1 MKFAHMADVHLGG
14 WKQPELQEINSKSF
28 KMAIDNCIKEKVK
41 FALVAGDLFDT
52 AFPGIEVLK
61 ETFSEFKRLKEAGIP
76 CFIIAG
82 SHDYSVSGKTFL
94 DVLEKAG
101 FCNNVENVEE
111 KNGFLTLVKKDVKG
125 DKFLTL
131 PFYGLANCGP
141 ALVFADDRIE
151 GYIKISKKVFDNK
164 NLKNIYLIKASGN
177 SMNLAQIGPNKKKIE
192 DGDFI
197 VADAKID
204 EPRNGDYVVSII
216 DGCANIKKFRYN
228 PDEKQ
233 VLLLSESTDEY
244 FPIVLHESDNLHVV
258 AKVVDVIKLSS
269 LK

>member
-1 MKFAHMADVHLGG
+1 MLYWLRFILHIMNQVQDKILNLLKDQGSVPLRYRELGRRIG
-14 WKQPELQEINSKSF
+14 EKYPQTVKHHIESL
-28 KMAIDNCIKEKVK
+28 KEKN
-41 FALVAGDLFDT
+41 L
-52 AFPGIEVLK
+52 I
-61 ETFSEFKRLKEAGIP
+61 
-76 CFIIAG
+76 
-82 SHDYSVSGKTFL
+82 
-94 DVLEKAG
+94 
-101 FCNNVENVEE
+101 EE
-111 KNGFLTLVKKDVKG
+111 KNGFLTLVKKDVKS

-141 ALVFADDRIE
+141 ALVFADDRIK
-151 GYIKISKKVFDNK
+151 GYIKISKNVFDNK

-177 SMNLAQIGPNKKKIE
+177 SMNLAQIGPNKKNIE

-197 VADAKID
+197 VADAKND

-244 FPIVLHESDNLHVV
+244 FPIVLHESDDLHVV